1 MGLELADRLERAEG
15 DHTITA
21 LPDGS
26 VDAYCDVTTPRGES
40 VDSRERFAEVVA
52 ESRTAS
58 VVLDRIAL
66 EPGGHAVHAAAQAD
80 VLGADVTCFGY
91 LDDAAF
97 DVTPFES
104 VSMGRPAHLT
114 VCEFDDGDVVLQE
127 RSGDRDGWTLDA
139 LRDAAGDAFRDA
151 LTADAV
157 VCANWA
163 SFDGM
168 AAALSDLA
176 ALDADGD
183 WFVFDA
189 SGIGASDADE
199 VRDLCAALGSLSASY
214 DAVLTGNREELDAVA
229 DALDCSGRT
238 DEATLA
244 AVREAVGVAAVVRHE
259 KPKAVAATEDGET
272 SVTNVSVED
281 PVRRTG
287 AGDHFVGGMADALV
301 RGWDWAETLR
311 LGNLCA
317 SHYVATGRTGS
328 PAELQA
334 LLDDSDAA

>member
-1 MGLELADRLERAEG
+1 MDWELADRLERTGG
-15 DHTITA
+15 DYTITT

-26 VDAYCDVTTPRGES
+26 VDAYCDVTTPRGDS
-40 VDSRERFAEVVA
+40 VDSRERFAEEVA
-52 ESRTAS
+52 ASRTAS
-58 VVLDRIAL
+58 FAFDRTAL

-97 DVTPFES
+97 DETPFET
-104 VSMGRPAHLT
+104 VSMGRPADLT

-127 RSGDRDGWTLDA
+127 TSGDRDGWTLET
-139 LRDAAGDAFRDA
+139 LRDAAGDGFREA

-168 AAALSDLA
+168 AAALSEFA
-176 ALDADGD
+176 ALDVDVD

-189 SGIGASDADE
+189 SGIAADDADA
-199 VRDLCAALGSLSASY
+199 VRALCDALGALSTAY
-214 DAVLTGNREELDAVA
+214 DVVLTGNREELDAVA
-229 DALDCSGRT
+229 DALECSEWT
-238 DEATLA
+238 DEETFA
-244 AVREAVGVAAVVRHE
+244 AVRDAVGVAAVVLHE
-259 KPKAVAATEDGET
+259 KPQAVAATEDGET
-272 SVTNVSVED
+272 TVTNVSVED
-281 PVRRTG
+281 AVRRTG

-301 RGWDWAETLR
+301 RGRDWAETLR

-328 PAELQA
+328 AAELQA
-334 LLDDSDAA
+334 LLDDA